1 MKKKYFIRKKYYS
14 IRKKKFF
21 KVDKSFFIPLSKIVK
36 KYKYKKK
43 NISLYYPISYELN
56 ILNIVNVKFFKNFKF
71 LLPIIKKNHSMYF
84 CEWKKNDVLRLNSL
98 GVPEPIKSKI
108 ITPDIIL
115 VPMLAFDKNKTR
127 LGYGKGFY
135 DRYLNSLKRKKKRS
149 LAIGIAFNFQKYN
162 KLPTNKNDFKL
173 DYIITEKG
181 VL

>member
-1 MKKKYFIRKKYYS
+1 MKKKYFIRKKFNS

-56 ILNIVNVKFFKNFKF
+56 ILNIVNVKFFKNFNF

-115 VPMLAFDKNKTR
+115 VPMLAFDKNKNR

>member
-1 MKKKYFIRKKYYS
+1 
-14 IRKKKFF
+14 
-21 KVDKSFFIPLSKIVK
+21 
-36 KYKYKKK
+36 
-43 NISLYYPISYELN
+43 
-56 ILNIVNVKFFKNFKF
+56 
-71 LLPIIKKNHSMYF
+71 MYF

>member
-43 NISLYYPISYELN
+43 NNSLYYPISYELN
-56 ILNIVNVKFFKNFKF
+56 ILNIVNVKFFKNFNF

-149 LAIGIAFNFQKYN
+149 LAIGIAFYFQKYN

>member
-56 ILNIVNVKFFKNFKF
+56 ILNIVNVKFFKNFNF

>member
-1 MKKKYFIRKKYYS
+1 MKKKYFIRKKFYS

-21 KVDKSFFIPLSKIVK
+21 KVDKSFFNPLSKIIK
-36 KYKYKKK
+36 DYKYKKK
-43 NISLYYPISYELN
+43 NISLYYPISHELN
-56 ILNIVNVKFFKNFKF
+56 VLDIFNIKFFKNFNF
-71 LLPIIKKNHSMYF
+71 LLPVTKKNYSMYF
-84 CEWKKNDVLRLNSL
+84 CEWRRNDILRLNSL
-98 GVPEPIKSKI
+98 GIPEPIKSKI

-115 VPMLAFDKNKTR
+115 VPMLAFDKNKNR

-135 DRYLNSLKRKKKRS
+135 DRYLNTLKRKKKRS
-149 LAIGIAFNFQKYN
+149 LVIGIAFYFQKYN

>member
-1 MKKKYFIRKKYYS
+1 MKKKYLLRKKFYL

-21 KVDKSFFIPLSKIVK
+21 KVDKHFFIPLSKIIK

-43 NISLYYPISYELN
+43 NISLYYPISHELN
-56 ILNIVNVKFFKNFKF
+56 VLNIINIKFFKDFNF
-71 LLPIIKKNHSMYF
+71 LLPVIKKNYSMHF
-84 CEWKKNDVLRLNSL
+84 CEYRKNDVLRVNYW
-98 GVPEPIKSKI
+98 GIPEPIKSKI
-108 ITPDIIL
+108 IRPDILL
-115 VPMLAFDKNKTR
+115 VPILAFDKNKNR

-135 DRYLNSLKRKKKRS
+135 DRYLNKLKRKNKRS
-149 LAIGIAFNFQKYN
+149 LVIGIAFYFQKYK

>member
-1 MKKKYFIRKKYYS
+1 MKKKHLIRKKFYL

-21 KVDKSFFIPLSKIVK
+21 KVDKSFFKPLTKIIE

-43 NISLYYPISYELN
+43 NISLYYPISYEVNVLN
-56 ILNIVNVKFFKNFKF
+56 IINIQFFKNFNF
-71 LLPIIKKNHSMYF
+71 LLPVIKKKHSMYF
-84 CEWKKNDVLRLNSL
+84 CKWRKNDILRLNSL
-98 GVPEPIKSKI
+98 GIPEPIKSKI
-108 ITPDIIL
+108 IIPDIML
-115 VPMLAFDKNKTR
+115 VPMLAFDKNKNR

-135 DRYLNSLKRKKKRS
+135 DRYLNNLKRKKKKS
-149 LAIGIAFNFQKYN
+149 LVIGIAFYFQKYD

>member
-1 MKKKYFIRKKYYS
+1 MKKKHLIRKKFYL

-21 KVDKSFFIPLSKIVK
+21 KVDKSFFKPLTKIIE

-43 NISLYYPISYELN
+43 NISLYYPISYEVNVLN
-56 ILNIVNVKFFKNFKF
+56 IINIQFFKNFNF
-71 LLPIIKKNHSMYF
+71 LLPVIKKKHSMYF
-84 CEWKKNDVLRLNSL
+84 CKWRKNDILRLNSL
-98 GVPEPIKSKI
+98 GIPEPIKSKI
-108 ITPDIIL
+108 IIPDIML
-115 VPMLAFDKNKTR
+115 VPMLAFDKNKNR

-135 DRYLNSLKRKKKRS
+135 DRYLNNLKRKKKKI
-149 LAIGIAFNFQKYN
+149 LVIGIAFYFQKYD